1 LRFESYTL
9 TRDRVFW
16 VALILIGILSV
27 SFFFF
32 NNRYV
37 GSLQEFGPVD
47 VSSLGGQLP
56 FQLVLKLHCD
66 SADGSYLSDG
76 ADIRCQLF
84 VRSKVN
90 PIDQMNFTLR
100 LIDREN
106 YTMHTSVCSVNDIS
120 PVQDTSGD
128 CIDSSGSRYFELPSG
143 DYKASIKTF
152 ATDGIA
158 VTKAK
163 PVAFRSELHVLSE
176 FEKRIRVSQD
186 GMSLA
191 TFFAFLFII
200 PTTIIGVRHFL
211 REKDDSGPAPSLPSD
226 TLVVR
231 KGQIAA
237 GNKERFLPE
246 RRPERKASA
255 KKEIADKLEQ
265 EARTALLEHHA
276 SLMQG
281 YKTYVLTLA
290 VGSVALI
297 ELWHTICPIFYLR
310 LLWTL
315 GLGFIV
321 AGVVYCIARF
331 AYLGK
336 LTAYS
341 LCAAPSTDPQYAKKP
356 LLFRL
361 GKGIQA
367 EALTY
372 RPQGIVAEAW
382 KRVAQFGEIKRN
394 RIKVAFILFGIF
406 CIVAILFWFLSSPYP
421 C

>member
-1 LRFESYTL
+1 
-9 TRDRVFW
+9 
-16 VALILIGILSV
+16 
-27 SFFFF
+27 
-32 NNRYV
+32 
-37 GSLQEFGPVD
+37 VD
-47 VSSLGGQLP
+47 TSSLGGQLP
-56 FQLVLKLHCD
+56 FQLVLKLKCD
-66 SADGSYLSDG
+66 SVDGSYLSDG
-76 ADIRCQLF
+76 SDIRCQLL
-84 VRSKVN
+84 VRSKEN
-90 PIDQMNFTLR
+90 PIDQMNFTLS
-100 LIDREN
+100 LTNREN
-106 YTMHTSVCSVNDIS
+106 YTMHISVCSVNDIS
-120 PVQDTSGD
+120 TVQDTSGD

-152 ATDGIA
+152 ATDGIV

-163 PVAFRSELHVLSE
+163 PVAFRGELHILSE
-176 FEKRIRVSQD
+176 FEKRIRVSAD

-191 TFFAFLFII
+191 TFLAFLFII

-211 REKDDSGPAPSLPSD
+211 REKDNSGPAPSLSSD
-226 TLVVR
+226 TLVGR
-231 KGQIAA
+231 KEQIAV
-237 GNKERFLPE
+237 GNKERLMPE
-246 RRPERKASA
+246 RRPERKASP

-290 VGSVALI
+290 VGSVGLI
-297 ELWHTICPIFYLR
+297 ELWHTICPIYYLR
-310 LLWTL
+310 WLWTL
-315 GLGFIV
+315 GLGLIV

-341 LCAAPSTDPQYAKKP
+341 LCAAPSADAQYTEKP

-361 GKGIQA
+361 SLGIRA

-372 RPQGIVAEAW
+372 QPQGRVAEAW
-382 KRVAQFGEIKRN
+382 KFMAQLGEIKRN
-394 RIKVAFILFGIF
+394 RIKVAFILFGVF
-406 CIVAILFWFLSSPYP
+406 CLVAILFWFLSSPYP